1 MQDEEDPVQ
10 RRSILQALSAWIA
23 VSALNDGQ
31 QWLQLSPKAVVYLKA

>member
-31 QWLQLSPKAVVYLKA
+31 ERLQLGPQAVVYVKA